1 MPKILSVFG
10 TRPEVIKLAPVIHAL
25 EKLAPRV
32 ELVNLASAQHTTLLH
47 PFVELFGI
55 RVQESL
61 DVMRENQTPDE
72 VCARVLKGI
81 RPVLER
87 DSPDMILV
95 QGDTTT
101 ALAAAMAAFHH
112 RIPVAHVEAGLRSG
126 DRASPFP
133 EEMNRRLISQL
144 ATFHFAATR
153 ENQRTLVSEGI
164 PGESIFVTGNP
175 VVDAL
180 RWILDRHRPSV
191 RLTSLLSATRGMK
204 RVLLTTH
211 RRESHGPV
219 MARNLL
225 ELKRFVQAHEDVA
238 LIFPVHPNPAVRNV
252 TDLVFSERTRVY
264 LEDPMGYDDFIGLAA
279 QSWLIVS
286 DSGGVQEEAPSLGK
300 PLLVLR
306 DNTERPEAI
315 QSGVAKLVG
324 AREGRLAQLLEEA
337 YEKGSWAE
345 NVTEVQNPFGDGRS
359 GERIAAIVARLFGI
373 SVDGEYAA
381 MTEEER
387 KQCPLPG

>member
-25 EKLAPRV
+25 ERLSPRV
-32 ELVNLASAQHTTLLH
+32 EISNLASAQHTTLLH

-55 RVQESL
+55 RVQGSL
-61 DVMRENQTPDE
+61 DVMRENQAPEE

-87 DSPDMILV
+87 ESPDMILV

-153 ENQRTLVSEGI
+153 ENQRTLVAEGI
-164 PGESIFVTGNP
+164 PGEGIFVTGNP

-180 RWILDRHRPSV
+180 RWILERHRPSS
-191 RLTSLLSATRGMK
+191 RLKSLLTATRGMR

-225 ELKRFVQAHEDVA
+225 ALKRFVQSHPDVA
-238 LIFPVHPNPAVRNV
+238 LIFPVHPNPAVKNV
-252 TDLVFSERTRVY
+252 TELVFS
-264 LEDPMGYDDFIGLAA
+264 D
-279 QSWLIVS
+279 S
-286 DSGGVQEEAPSLGK
+286 D
-300 PLLVLR
+300 
-306 DNTERPEAI
+306 
-315 QSGVAKLVG
+315 
-324 AREGRLAQLLEEA
+324 
-337 YEKGSWAE
+337 
-345 NVTEVQNPFGDGRS
+345 
-359 GERIAAIVARLFGI
+359 RIHL
-373 SVDGEYAA
+373 
-381 MTEEER
+381 
-387 KQCPLPG
+387 